1 MTREKTGKITIQ
13 LFGTPTIA
21 VDGTAVTVKRRK
33 ARAIVFYLAA
43 RDGAVSRQE
52 LISVIWPQFERTTAL
67 KNLSTY
73 VHDIRSI
80 LPGLIRVDKDALSI
94 PGDVSVDARELE
106 KYTSQQNFS
115 VFHDRIVDELYR
127 DSFLKHF
134 HIDDSRE
141 YEEWKQNLGE
151 YYLNQVI
158 NFKYSVAEAYMES
171 GNVASALDVL
181 NQILKWDPYR
191 EDVYKL
197 AMKAY
202 CQAGNRPGAIKLY
215 VQLTNLLKEEFGI
228 SPMADTIDMYSE
240 LITEDTPSAKNE
252 NVEVSIRFN
261 PQRAAQKLTIEDIM
275 PKLSDS
281 SKVLLQILS
290 LCIGKFDFN
299 VLSLLL
305 GVEDKKIFSMLDELR
320 EHRVLTIGTD
330 NSIVFLNNKE
340 KEYVSSTISPP
351 QRKYLHFRIAK
362 ALEEVCPPSYETVQI
377 MLYHYQH
384 SGENKLILKTAMQVG
399 KMAYEKGDFKTA
411 IGCYEQACQY
421 LSGRDLLELI
431 EYISQMMMIMGDYAS
446 ATKRLL
452 ASAEIAGKELQL
464 GIESCFQLQAHLISI
479 PEYRESI
486 WSCIPSQYAVTLDPE
501 SITNIWMGEQYLKNE
516 AENLN
521 FYIMFLHCKA
531 SCLEMQMKT
540 KESLEY
546 YRRVLELSLNNP
558 NPWLSN
564 YICSCYLKLGIYE
577 EDIEKADAY
586 LSMGLAY
593 ASEKKHR
600 RNMALLLTAA
610 CEKDI
615 LRGKLDVAEKNLDWA
630 ESLDR
635 KYSNLYSTQAIMLA
649 RTHLELAKNREQEAV
664 SILSTLLEL
673 ASQHHF
679 RYMLAGVCRLLL
691 SLESGKEYWPLC
703 RGVLDEIISPGTTTM
718 K

>member
-1 MTREKTGKITIQ
+1 MTREKAEKITIQ

-21 VDGTAVTVKRRK
+21 VDGTAVTVKRRN

-43 RDGAVSRQE
+43 KTGSVSRQE

-80 LPGLIRVDKDALSI
+80 LPGLIQADKETLSI
-94 PGDVSVDARELE
+94 SEDVVVDARELE

-115 VFHDRIVDELYR
+115 VFNNRIVDELYR
-127 DSFLKHF
+127 GSFLKHF
-134 HIDDSRE
+134 HIEDTRE
-141 YEEWKQNLGE
+141 YDEWKQNLSE

-228 SPMADTIDMYSE
+228 SPMADTIKLYSE
-240 LITEDTPSAKNE
+240 LITEDIPSAKHE
-252 NVEVSIRFN
+252 NMEATVCIN
-261 PQRAAQKLTIEDIM
+261 PQRAGQKLTIEDIM

-290 LCIGKFDFN
+290 ICIGKFDFK
-299 VLSLLL
+299 VLALLL
-305 GVEDKKIFSMLDELR
+305 SVEDKKIFAMLDELR
-320 EHRVLTIGTD
+320 EHRVLTVSPD
-330 NSIVFLNNKE
+330 NSIVFLNSEE
-340 KEYVSSTISPP
+340 KAYISSTISPP

-362 ALEEVCPPSYETVQI
+362 ALEDVCPPSYETVQI

-479 PEYRESI
+479 PEYRECI
-486 WSCIPSQYAVTLDPE
+486 WNCIPSQYAVTLDPE

-516 AENLN
+516 VENLN
-521 FYIMFLHCKA
+521 FYIMFLFCKA
-531 SCLEMQMKT
+531 SCLELQMKT

-546 YRRVLELSLNNP
+546 YRRVLELSLDNP

-577 EDIEKADAY
+577 EDVEKADAY

-610 CEKDI
+610 SEKDI
-615 LRGKLDVAEKNLDWA
+615 LQGKLDVAEKNLDWA

-635 KYSNLYSTQAIMLA
+635 KYSNLYSTPAIMLA
-649 RTHLELAKNREQEAV
+649 RAHLELAKHREQEAAA
-664 SILSTLLEL
+664 IGKKLLDL
-673 ASQHHF
+673 ASRNHF
-679 RYMLAGVCRLLL
+679 RYMLVGVCRLLL
-691 SLESGKEYWPLC
+691 RLESGKAYWPQCHRILN
-703 RGVLDEIISPGTTTM
+703 EITSSGETTTQ
-718 K
+718 